1 MFLNDSY
8 YTKKISNI
16 ENDWMYYE
24 HLGVLVAIYNQQDS
38 VTISD
43 DTPNC
48 VNRKVKIL
56 AQKLEFYKS

>member
-1 MFLNDSY
+1 
-8 YTKKISNI
+8 
-16 ENDWMYYE
+16 MYYE